1 MKEPLVSVIVGVYN
15 KERYVGE
22 CLQSVLAQTYPR
34 FELIVVDD
42 ASTDGSFAAI
52 QKIQDDRLRIVR
64 MTANSGL
71 PAIPRNRGLA
81 LARGEYVAFLDADD
95 RWLDQKL
102 HKQVDFMRRRPEFPL
117 THTGCYVIDSAG
129 MRKEIRHQ
137 GSVPPSGE
145 YFRGLM
151 NHCWICLSTVM
162 LRRDLVD
169 KIGLFNESPDYLTG
183 EDWEFFWRTAR
194 YHPIGFLEEP
204 LAEYRKHE
212 NNICKIGW
220 NWRGTPRD
228 YLTLN
233 RFFRRRELWE
243 GVVTPAELKE
253 ALLDAANENSHYW
266 RIRLSKGKAAWFAW
280 QMVRLAPWDARGW
293 RHLAAAAL
301 RRKP

>member
-1 MKEPLVSVIVGVYN
+1 MSEPLVSVIVGVYN

-22 CLQSVLAQTYPR
+22 CLRSVLAQTYPH

-42 ASTDGSFAAI
+42 ASTDGSLAEI
-52 QKIQDDRLRIVR
+52 GKIEDGRIRLVQ
-64 MTANSGL
+64 MPANSGL

-102 HKQVDFMRRRPEFPL
+102 QKQVDFMRKRPEFSL

-151 NHCWICLSTVM
+151 KHCWICLSTVM

-228 YLTLN
+228 YLTMSRLYERKN
-233 RFFRRRELWE
+233 MWA
-243 GVVTPAELKE
+243 GAVSSAEMKG
-253 ALLDAANENSHYW
+253 AILDAADENAYFW
-266 RIRLSKGKAAWFAW
+266 RQRIEFGKSAWFAW
-280 QMVRLAPWDARGW
+280 QMIRLCPLASGGW
-293 RHLAAAAL
+293 RHLAASVF
-301 RRKP
+301 RMGK

>member
-1 MKEPLVSVIVGVYN
+1 MREPLVSVIVGVYN
-15 KERYVGE
+15 KEKYIE
-22 CLQSVLAQTYPR
+22 SCLRSVLGQTYPH

-42 ASTDGSFAAI
+42 ASTDGSLAEI
-52 QKIQDDRLRIVR
+52 GKMEDGRIRLVR
-64 MTANSGL
+64 MPANSGL

-81 LARGEYVAFLDADD
+81 QARGEFVAFLDADD

-102 HKQVDFMRRRPEFPL
+102 YKQIDFMRKRPEFPL

-129 MRKEIRHQ
+129 TRKEIRHE

-151 NHCWICLSTVM
+151 KHCWICLSTIM
-162 LRRDLVD
+162 LRRDLLD

-183 EDWEFFWRTAR
+183 EDWEFFWRAAR
-194 YHPIGFLEEP
+194 HHPIGFLEEP

-212 NNICKIGW
+212 NNISKIGW

-233 RFFRRRELWE
+233 RLYERRKLWA
-243 GVVTPAELKE
+243 GAVSPAEMKG
-253 ALLDAANENSHYW
+253 AILDAAEENAYYW
-266 RIRLSKGKAAWFAW
+266 RGKNEGGKAAWFAW
-280 QMVRLAPWDARGW
+280 QMIRLDPLAPGGW
-293 RHLAAAAL
+293 RQLAAAAV
-301 RRKP
+301 RRR